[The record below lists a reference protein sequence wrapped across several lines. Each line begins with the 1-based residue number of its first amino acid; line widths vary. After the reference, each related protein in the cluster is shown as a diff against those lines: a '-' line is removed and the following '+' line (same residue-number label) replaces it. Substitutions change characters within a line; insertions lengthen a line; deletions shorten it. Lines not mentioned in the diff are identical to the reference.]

1 MSDYMKE
8 MERLADEYATAVS
21 DGRDDDCIRLRAAL
35 LAHAGDYDE
44 QKRQADFY
52 SRRCNALQKW
62 QSRMRD
68 PERTVVCDI
77 LANGYTLPPEIAG
90 NRYAAQADRA
100 VSGVPVETTEVP
112 VPEPD
117 LLIRGFRDVAVHSKT
132 LIRAYGDAREA
143 AGYARGR
150 AEPGGALESAQQ
162 RAEYWKSEYCAANAE
177 IDKLCADLAAS
188 QAECERMRIPIG
200 WKPAPFEPTA
210 EMLDVAVSHALT
222 VQISGEYNWSAYMR
236 DVWMRMWSQIGAQS
250 IPRAAL
256 AGEVKP

>member
-1 MSDYMKE
+1 MSNYMKE
-8 MERLADEYATAVS
+8 MERLIDEVARLKWSEAIYDASGSYIQARNDSEAADEA
-21 DGRDDDCIRLRAAL
+21 RAAL
-35 LAHAGDYDE
+35 LAHA
-44 QKRQADFY
+44 
-52 SRRCNALQKW
+52 
-62 QSRMRD
+62 
-68 PERTVVCDI
+68 
-77 LANGYTLPPEIAG
+77 
-90 NRYAAQADRA
+90 AQADRA
-100 VSGVPVETTEVP
+100 VRGVPVETTEVP

-162 RAEYWKSEYCAANAE
+162 RAEYWKSECCAANAE

>member
-1 MSDYMKE
+1 MSNYMKE
-8 MERLADEYATAVS
+8 MERLIDEVARLKWSEAIYDASGSYIQARNDSEAADEA
-21 DGRDDDCIRLRAAL
+21 RAAL
-35 LAHAGDYDE
+35 LAHAE
-44 QKRQADFY
+44 
-52 SRRCNALQKW
+52 
-62 QSRMRD
+62 
-68 PERTVVCDI
+68 
-77 LANGYTLPPEIAG
+77 
-90 NRYAAQADRA
+90 QADRA
-100 VSGVPVETTEVP
+100 VRGVPVETTEVP